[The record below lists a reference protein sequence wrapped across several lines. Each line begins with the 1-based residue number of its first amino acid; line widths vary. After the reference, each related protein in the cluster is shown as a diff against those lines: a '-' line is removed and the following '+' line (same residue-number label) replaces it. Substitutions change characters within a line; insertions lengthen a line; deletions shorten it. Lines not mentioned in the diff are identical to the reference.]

1 MIQLPL
7 LLGAFFAGVGMFLA
21 PCTLPIVPGY
31 LGFIGGG
38 ASATRGRIMRNAVAF
53 VLGFSLVFILLG
65 LFAVSIG
72 HLLGPW
78 RLYIPQIAGA
88 IIVLFGLTMLGVRIP
103 YISGERHLRL
113 PSFLTVGRVESSL
126 LIGAVFALGWS
137 PCIGP
142 ILGTVLLMAST
153 SATAGQGALLLGIFS
168 LGLGLPFLLCALL
181 LDRIEPFFARLGR
194 VSVALSKVSALFLIL
209 IGVLMLTNTMGYV
222 ITWAF
227 DFLAPL
233 HYDALLKYL

>member
-1 MIQLPL
+1 MHLSLWI
-7 LLGAFFAGVGMFLA
+7 GTFFAGVGMFLA

-38 ASATRGRIMRNAVAF
+38 AAATRGSIIRNAVAF
-53 VLGFSLVFILLG
+53 VLGFSVVFIAFG

-72 HLLGPW
+72 QLLGAN
-78 RLYIPQIAGA
+78 RVYIPQIAGA
-88 IIVLFGLTMLGVRIP
+88 ILILFGLTMLGVRIP
-103 YISGERHLRL
+103 YISGERHMRL
-113 PSFLTVGRVESSL
+113 PSFLTVGRIESSF

-142 ILGTVLLMAST
+142 ILGSVLLMAST
-153 SATAGQGALLLGIFS
+153 SATALQGAMLLGVFS
-168 LGLGLPFLLCALL
+168 LGMGIPFLLCAIL

-194 VSVALSKVSALFLIL
+194 VSVMLSKVSALFLIL
-209 IGVLMLTNTMGYV
+209 VGLLMLTNTMGYV

-227 DFLAPL
+227 KYLAPI
-233 HYDALLKYL
+233 HYDSLLNYL